1 MATFNVEPIGAQIKA
16 PQPISLSDM
25 INIGRGGIALQKEK
39 QANTE
44 RVGLQDFFS
53 NPENF
58 QTDGNIDMSKV
69 NAAIPKLAPLTGRD
83 VLKNVSD
90 LSTAQTAANK
100 AKMGLTQDQ
109 KALVGQTFNILGK
122 AGVNNKDTYL
132 KALDDLVATNPDNK
146 DLGRLADSYK
156 TIWGKM
162 PEGTNF
168 AQLAITGAQT
178 LLPVATQET
187 QFNPQPGTVNTGAQ
201 ILPTVT
207 RPSVAGQAPSIQVGQ
222 APLVTNQLGPGA
234 RYEATGR
241 VDMNNN
247 PTAIAYG
254 ANGELLG
261 EVTIPSGANPAMQPG
276 GPAANRMP
284 TGVQGGGVLPQN
296 NVQAPGTAVTSPVLQ
311 SNTQPQPLAPA
322 VVGNQAP
329 APLANNAPVRM
340 PPGENAATLEVA
352 QNLRTT
358 VRNAAAQAPVQQFNN
373 NQIIKLA
380 DDVITGRGANFI
392 GSLTGGYAGL
402 PFTSDNATNLNQL
415 GHYMAMQTASLSQ
428 SSGLGG
434 TDAGRAIAGQIS
446 GTTEWTAPAIK
457 QTARVN
463 RALTTGTELFNQGI
477 ENNFNRTKNPFSAT
491 EFQQRWTQTL
501 GADGINAIRL
511 YDAMRNSDKE
521 AIREVVTQAGGP
533 NSPGYQ
539 NLVKKINDMQKLVG
553 GK

>member
-1 MATFNVEPIGAQIKA
+1 MDLNITPVATQLKP
-16 PQPISLSDM
+16 PQTMSLADM
-25 INIGRGGIALQKEK
+25 INVGRGGIALKKEK
-39 QANTE
+39 QADTE

-69 NAAIPKLAPLTGRD
+69 NAAIPKIAPLTGRD
-83 VLKNVSD
+83 VLKNVAD
-90 LSTAQTAANK
+90 LSTAQTQANK
-100 AKMGLTQDQ
+100 AKQGLTQEQ
-109 KALVGQTFNILGK
+109 KGLVGQTFNILGK

-156 TIWGKM
+156 TIWNKM

-168 AQLAITGAQT
+168 AQLAISGAQT
-178 LLPVATQET
+178 LMPITSQEA
-187 QFNPQPGTVNTGAQ
+187 QFGPQPGTLNTGAQ

-222 APLVTNQLGPGA
+222 TPLATTQLGPGA
-234 RYEATGR
+234 RYVPTGR
-241 VDMNNN
+241 VDMENK
-247 PTAIAYG
+247 PTALAYG
-254 ANGELLG
+254 PNGELLG
-261 EVTIPSGANPAMQPG
+261 EVTIPAGANPAQQPG
-276 GPAANRMP
+276 GAAANQMP
-284 TGVQGGGVLPQN
+284 TGVQGGGVIPQN
-296 NVQAPGTAVTSPVLQ
+296 NIQAPVQ
-311 SNTQPQPLAPA
+311 TQPVAPPAAVQNQPLPAAPA
-322 VVGNQAP
+322 
-329 APLANNAPVRM
+329 NAPVRM
-340 PPGENAATLEVA
+340 PAGENAATLEVA
-352 QNLRTT
+352 QNLRTS

-463 RALTTGTELFNQGI
+463 RALTTGTELFNQGV

-521 AIREVVTQAGGP
+521 AIREVVTQAGGR
-533 NSPGYQ
+533 NSPGYK
-539 NLVKKINDMQKLVG
+539 NLVRKIGDMQKLVG
-553 GK
+553 SK

>member
-1 MATFNVEPIGAQIKA
+1 MDLNITPVATQLKPAQNM
-16 PQPISLSDM
+16 SLADM
-25 INIGRGGIALQKEK
+25 INIGRGGIQLQKEK

-69 NAAIPKLAPLTGRD
+69 NAAIPKIAPLTGRD
-83 VLKNVSD
+83 VLKNVAD
-90 LSTAQTAANK
+90 LSTAQTQANK
-100 AKMGLTQDQ
+100 AKQNLTQEQ
-109 KALVGQTFNILGK
+109 KGLVGQTFNILGK

-156 TIWGKM
+156 TIWNKM

-168 AQLAITGAQT
+168 AQLAISGAQT
-178 LLPVATQET
+178 LMPITSQEA
-187 QFNPQPGTVNTGAQ
+187 QFGPQPGTLNTGAQ

-222 APLVTNQLGPGA
+222 TPLATNQLGPGA
-234 RYEATGR
+234 RYVPTGR
-241 VDMNNN
+241 VDMNNI
-247 PTAIAYG
+247 PTALAYG
-254 ANGELLG
+254 PNGELLG
-261 EVTIPSGANPAMQPG
+261 EVTIPGGANPAMQPG
-276 GPAANRMP
+276 GAAANQMP
-284 TGVQGGGVLPQN
+284 TGVMGGGVQPQN
-296 NVQAPGTAVTSPVLQ
+296 NIQAPGGPVVGGPMPLPAVTAQPLPAAG
-311 SNTQPQPLAPA
+311 QPQPAPVMPANAPA
-322 VVGNQAP
+322 
-329 APLANNAPVRM
+329 RM
-340 PPGENAATLEVA
+340 PAGETGVTLEAA

-428 SSGLGG
+428 TSGLGG

-463 RALTTGTELFNQGI
+463 RALTTGTELFNQGVD
-477 ENNFNRTKNPFSAT
+477 NAFNRTKNPFSST

-539 NLVKKINDMQKLVG
+539 NLVRKIGDMQKLVG